1 MHINSLHSHISWQS
15 PPENRHNTHTK
26 SKPSHQS
33 ILVIFFLQQQQPIL
47 CMEQYLLSK
56 VQNHSHQALR
66 CTIGRSVER
75 KSAKEQL
82 EESLSSKE
90 SLRECE
96 SAALSPT
103 HLTCC
108 TQYAS
113 AFRTLVEDDV
123 VLVVMYPS

>member
-1 MHINSLHSHISWQS
+1 LD
-15 PPENRHNTHTK
+15 
-26 SKPSHQS
+26 
-33 ILVIFFLQQQQPIL
+33 
-47 CMEQYLLSK
+47 QYLLSK
-56 VQNHSHQALR
+56 VQNHSHQALS

-82 EESLSSKE
+82 EESSSSKE
-90 SLRECE
+90 SLRERE
-96 SAALSPT
+96 NAALSPT